1 MYNIFLQL
9 PRWKIICICTKL
21 VVLDAQLEKMT
32 SGSASL
38 AKKIAGPIDGFV

>member
-21 VVLDAQLEKMT
+21 VVLDAQWEKMT
-32 SGSASL
+32 SERAPL
-38 AKKIAGPIDGFV
+38 VKKIGPVDGLV